1 MKRSE
6 LVNLRRYPRAWL
18 ATFLA
23 LIACAGWYV
32 QGQQPQQPAAGAAR
46 TVRTGNTANLDTK
59 DVALVRIKWEP
70 GSRTYWHSHDHASV
84 LLVEEGRGRLQE
96 RGKKI
101 VEVAPG
107 QPVYMVGK
115 VEHWHGASPTA
126 GATTLAMY
134 PGGVALNL
142 GKEVTNEE
150 YLGKR

>member
-1 MKRSE
+1 MKRI
-6 LVNLRRYPRAWL
+6 RYPRLWL
-18 ATFLA
+18 VVFL
-23 LIACAGWYV
+23 LFTACAGWYV
-32 QGQQPQQPAAGAAR
+32 QGQQPQTQQPAAQR
-46 TVRTGNTANLDTK
+46 TVRTGDTK
-59 DVALVRIKWEP
+59 TLPTMDVALVRIRWEP
-70 GSRTYWHSHDHASV
+70 GSRTYWHSHDNASI

-101 VEVAPG
+101 VEVGPG
-107 QPVYMVGK
+107 QPVYMAGK
-115 VEHWHGASPTA
+115 IEHWHGASPTV